1 LHLRN
6 PVDTLVQLKTSIQE
20 VLRHPQLELDIDFDR
35 TSDLIALYLEELVKW
50 GSKINLTSEKDEQS
64 ILTNHIFDSLLYAK
78 AITGTGPILDIG
90 SGAGFPGIPLK
101 IMFPEREFVLVES
114 RRKRTSF
121 LGSTVRKLKL
131 DNIEVLNNRAEE
143 LFSNDKYARQFDYVI
158 FRAVSSI
165 SDCLKLALPFIKET
179 GKIVIKKEPEA
190 SIDSAEIGQLSVKLE
205 KSLPVISFDGQKSDL
220 LVFAKCST
228 WNIYCWQ
235 SITSVVIC
243 KKYKFQG
250 SYGQSHQRR
259 QSKGWSGQN
268 HDINKPSC
276 LPGSFWKKNFA
287 CGSGSTK

>member
-1 LHLRN
+1 M
-6 PVDTLVQLKTSIQE
+6 KSSIQE

-121 LGSTVRKLKL
+121 LGSTVRKLRL
-131 DNIEVLNNRAEE
+131 DRIEVLNNRAEE
-143 LFSNDKYARQFDYVI
+143 LFSNDKYAGQFDYVI

-179 GKIVIKKEPEA
+179 GRVVIKKEPEA
-190 SIDSAEIGQLSVKLE
+190 SIDPTEIGQLSVKLE

-220 LVFAKCST
+220 LVFARCST
-228 WNIYCWQ
+228 
-235 SITSVVIC
+235 
-243 KKYKFQG
+243 
-250 SYGQSHQRR
+250 
-259 QSKGWSGQN
+259 
-268 HDINKPSC
+268 
-276 LPGSFWKKNFA
+276 
-287 CGSGSTK
+287 